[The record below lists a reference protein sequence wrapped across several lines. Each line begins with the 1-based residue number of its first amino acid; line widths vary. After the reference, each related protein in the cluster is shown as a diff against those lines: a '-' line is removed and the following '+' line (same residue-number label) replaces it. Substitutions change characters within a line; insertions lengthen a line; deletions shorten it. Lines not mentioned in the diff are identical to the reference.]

1 MNYIQEAV
9 TDITGLYYT
18 DRSHKK
24 SIALNKGQTY
34 CFDQFDTSNASH
46 PLRFS
51 KIADRTH
58 EGGSVYA
65 TDVTVV
71 ETANM
76 ARHVAKD

>member
-1 MNYIQEAV
+1 MNYISEPV
-9 TDITGLYYT
+9 TVITGLYYT
-18 DRSHKK
+18 DRSHQK

-34 CFDQFDTSNASH
+34 CFDQFDTSNTSH

-51 KIADRTH
+51 KRADGTH
-58 EGGSVYA
+58 EGDSEYA

-76 ARHVAKD
+76 AGHVAKD